1 MDFTLHCSFLPF
13 ALKHPGLSVLIH
25 PLVLFIRSVVSDSLW
40 PHRLQHARL
49 RCPSTPR
56 VCSNSCPLNQW
67 CHPTISSC
75 VTAFSSC
82 PQSSPASRSFPLSKL
97 FTSGGQSI
105 GASAFSISPSSEYSE
120 LISFRCNNFLFY
132 SSLETTFHHSSTD
145 VYSCILFSFWD
156 QSSFP
161 TWDETLALPNDG
173 FDSSVL
179 PNIP

>member
-1 MDFTLHCSFLPF
+1 ME
-13 ALKHPGLSVLIH
+13 
-25 PLVLFIRSVVSDSLW
+25 VLFLFSRSVVSDSLW

-67 CHPTISSC
+67 CHPNISSC

-120 LISFRCNNFLFY
+120 LISFRTDWFDLLAVQGTLKSLLQHHNLKASILQNSAFSMVQLPHPNFDYMDICQQNYVPAF
-132 SSLETTFHHSSTD
+132 
-145 VYSCILFSFWD
+145 
-156 QSSFP
+156 
-161 TWDETLALPNDG
+161 
-173 FDSSVL
+173 
-179 PNIP
+179 